1 MINEERTLADFKHT
15 SDMLSYGSEKR
26 VWRIC
31 KYCGKEDDVV
41 YKDYVR
47 GYQRCNL
54 CAGKGRVHS
63 ARGPF
68 NIEYFYAIIE
78 SISDGS
84 INELKTFAEFKYYSI
99 DLSHGSDKKIRR
111 ICTGCSK
118 EDIVAYKDYTRGY
131 RKCKTCAHIGN
142 ILSEE
147 HKKNISISNKGKI
160 RSIETRKK
168 ISENSPARKGENSPM
183 FGKTQSEETR
193 QRSSATK
200 QGIPYAE
207 WSTYAKDNPYCVKFN
222 ETVKE
227 HIREKYDRRCFLCG
241 RLEEDN
247 ITYTGKQKKL
257 SVHHVDMN
265 KQQGCNGH
273 EWKLVPL
280 CLYCHNSK
288 VPKTLQRYI
297 EYILENEV

>member
-1 MINEERTLADFKHT
+1 MINEERTLTDFKYT
-15 SDMLSYGSEKR
+15 SDMLACGSNKH
-26 VWRIC
+26 VWRVC
-31 KYCGKEDDVV
+31 VSCGKEDNVI
-41 YKDYVR
+41 YRDYTR
-47 GYQRCNL
+47 GYTRCRA
-54 CAGKGRVHS
+54 CGRKARVHPV
-63 ARGPF
+63 RGPF
-68 NIEYFYAIIE
+68 NIEYFYSIIE
-78 SISDGS
+78 SVSDGS

-99 DLSHGSDKKIRR
+99 DLSHGSTKKIWR
-111 ICTGCSK
+111 ICAGCSK
-118 EDIVAYKDYTRGY
+118 EDRVAYKDYNVGY
-131 RKCKTCAHIGN
+131 RKCKSCAHIGN
-142 ILSEE
+142 VLSEE

-160 RSIETRKK
+160 RSIESRKRM
-168 ISENSPARKGENSPM
+168 SENSYERKGANSPR
-183 FGKTQSEETR
+183 FGTTQSDATR

-207 WSTYAKDNPYCVKFN
+207 WTSYAKDNPYCVKFN

-227 HIREKYDRRCFLCG
+227 HIREKYDRRCFLCD

-247 ITYTGKQKKL
+247 ITCTGKQKRL

-288 VPKTLQRYI
+288 VTDTLQMYI